1 MSRIWEFFEN
11 LDEYVYVAD
20 AETHELAYM
29 NKKTLKTY
37 GFQSNEEIAGL
48 KCYEILQGNS
58 LPCSICNNEQLKPGY
73 FKKWEYYN
81 PLLKRE
87 LHIKDTL
94 VEEDG
99 KKYRM
104 EIAIDCGTLG
114 EREENSA
121 DYRNMEVALNRSIRV
136 ALRQETMDQTL
147 QVLLEFVGK
156 TLKAGRAYIFERD
169 DRNYDSNTYE
179 WVAKGVAPEK
189 DSLQNLPPE
198 ICAGWYQ
205 KFDENQSVITEDL
218 ETMKDADPQMYE
230 LLLRQNIHSLVVVP
244 LYDDGKVIGF
254 YGVDNPPARYFRLV
268 SEMLQIVGYFIVSSL
283 KQRNLVRELEVMS
296 YSDPLTTLGNR
307 YAMEKYIRQADHT
320 KPIGV
325 VYCDITG
332 LKRVNDSEGHSA
344 GDRLIRRCCECL
356 KRVFAGNGLFRI
368 GGDELVVLCSGINE
382 KELYRKVGELKAE
395 LAENN
400 AAMAVGAAVM
410 VPEEVGEDHLLT
422 EPERRMYQDK
432 AEYYRNTG
440 LDRRRI

>member
-1 MSRIWEFFEN
+1 MGKIWEFFEN

-20 AETHELAYM
+20 AETHELVYM
-29 NKKTLKTY
+29 NKKALRTY

-58 LPCSICNNEQLKPGY
+58 MPCGICNNEQLESGF
-73 FKKWEYYN
+73 FKEWEYYN
-81 PLLKRE
+81 PLLRRE

-104 EIAIDCGTLG
+104 EIAIDCGALN
-114 EREENSA
+114 EKEENSA
-121 DYRNMEVALNRSIRV
+121 DYRNMEAALNEAIRV

-147 QVLLEFVGK
+147 QVLLEFIGK
-156 TLKAGRAYIFERD
+156 TLEAERAYIFEKD
-169 DRNYDSNTYE
+169 DHNYDSNTYE
-179 WVAKGVAPEK
+179 WVAKGVTPEK
-189 DSLQNLPPE
+189 DTLQNLPPE

-205 KFDENQSVITEDL
+205 KFDENLNIVTENL
-218 ETMKDADPQMYE
+218 EEMKDVDPQMYE
-230 LLLRQNIHSLVVVP
+230 VLARQNIHSLVVVP
-244 LYDDGKVIGF
+244 LYDDGKAIGF
-254 YGVDNPPARYFRLV
+254 YGVDNPPARYFNFV
-268 SEMLQIVGYFIVSSL
+268 SEMLQIMGHFIVSSL

-307 YAMEKYIRQADHT
+307 YAMERYIEQADHT
-320 KPIGV
+320 RPIGV

-332 LKRVNDSEGHSA
+332 LKRINDSEGHSA

-368 GGDELVVLCSGINE
+368 GGDELVVLCNRMDE
-382 KELYRKVGELKAE
+382 KELYRKVEELKAE
-395 LAENN
+395 LVANN
-400 AAMAVGAAVM
+400 ATMAVGAAVNTL
-410 VPEEVGEDHLLT
+410 EEVGEDHLLT

-440 LDRRRI
+440 LDRRKI

>member
-73 FKKWEYYN
+73 FKEWEYYN

-104 EIAIDCGTLG
+104 EIAIDCGTLS
-114 EREENSA
+114 EIEENSA

-179 WVAKGVAPEK
+179 WVAKGVTPEK

-205 KFDENQSVITEDL
+205 KFDEDQSVITEDL

>member
-20 AETHELAYM
+20 AETYELVYM
-29 NKKTLKTY
+29 NKKTLRTY
-37 GFQSNEEIAGL
+37 GFQGNEEIAGL

-58 LPCSICNNEQLKPGY
+58 FPCGMCNNKQLSPGC
-73 FKKWEYYN
+73 FKEWEYYN

-87 LHIKDTL
+87 LNIKDTL

-99 KKYRM
+99 RKYRM
-104 EIAIDCGTLG
+104 EIAIDCGALKEKG
-114 EREENSA
+114 ENSA
-121 DYRNMEVALNRSIRV
+121 DYRNMEAALNEAIRV

-147 QVLLEFVGK
+147 QVLLEFIGK
-156 TLKAGRAYIFERD
+156 TLEAERVYIFERD
-169 DRNYDSNTYE
+169 DRRYDSNTYE
-179 WVAKGVAPEK
+179 WVAKGVSPEK
-189 DSLQNLPPE
+189 DTLQNLPPE

-205 KFDENQSVITEDL
+205 KFDENMNIVTENL
-218 ETMKDADPQMYE
+218 EEMKDVDPQMYE
-230 LLLRQNIHSLVVVP
+230 VLVRQNIHSLVVIP

-254 YGVDNPPARYFRLV
+254 YGVDNPPARYFNFV
-268 SEMLQIVGYFIVSSL
+268 SEMLQIVGHFIVSSL

-307 YAMEKYIRQADHT
+307 YAMKRYLEQTDHT
-320 KPIGV
+320 EPIGV

-356 KRVFAGNGLFRI
+356 KRVFAGKGLFRI
-368 GGDELVVLCSGINE
+368 GGDELVVLCTGIEE
-382 KELYRKVGELKAE
+382 KELYRKVEELKAE
-395 LAENN
+395 LAASN
-400 AAMAVGAAVM
+400 AAMAVGAAVNTL
-410 VPEEVGEDHLLT
+410 EEVGKDHLLT

-432 AEYYRNTG
+432 AEYYHNTG
-440 LDRRRI
+440 LDRRRV

>member
-1 MSRIWEFFEN
+1 MGKIWEFFEN

-20 AETHELAYM
+20 AETHELVYM
-29 NKKTLKTY
+29 NKKTLRTY

-58 LPCSICNNEQLKPGY
+58 MPCGICNNEQLKSGF
-73 FKKWEYYN
+73 FKEWEYYN
-81 PLLKRE
+81 PLLRRE
-87 LHIKDTL
+87 FHIKDTL

-104 EIAIDCGTLG
+104 EIAIDCGALN
-114 EREENSA
+114 EKEQNSA
-121 DYRNMEVALNRSIRV
+121 DYRNMEAALNEAIRM

-147 QVLLEFVGK
+147 QVLLEFIGK
-156 TLKAGRAYIFERD
+156 TLEAGRAYIFERD

-179 WVAKGVAPEK
+179 WVAKGVTPEK
-189 DSLQNLPPE
+189 DTLQNLPPE

-205 KFDENQSVITEDL
+205 KFDENLNIVTENL
-218 ETMKDADPQMYE
+218 EEMKDVDPQMYE
-230 LLLRQNIHSLVVVP
+230 VLARQNIHSLVVVP
-244 LYDDGKVIGF
+244 LYDDGKAIGF
-254 YGVDNPPARYFRLV
+254 YGVDNPPARYFNFV
-268 SEMLQIVGYFIVSSL
+268 SEMLQIMGHFIVSSL

-307 YAMEKYIRQADHT
+307 YAMERYLERVDHT
-320 KPIGV
+320 RPIGV

-332 LKRVNDSEGHSA
+332 LKRINDSEGHSA

-368 GGDELVVLCSGINE
+368 GGDELVVLCNRMDE
-382 KELYRKVGELKAE
+382 KELYRKVEELKAE
-395 LAENN
+395 LVANN
-400 AAMAVGAAVM
+400 ATMAVGAAVNTL
-410 VPEEVGEDHLLT
+410 EEVGEDHLLT

-440 LDRRRI
+440 LDRRKT

>member
-20 AETHELAYM
+20 AETHELVYM
-29 NKKTLKTY
+29 NKKTLRTY

-58 LPCSICNNEQLKPGY
+58 MPCSICNNEQLESGY
-73 FKKWEYYN
+73 FKEWEYYN
-81 PLLKRE
+81 PLLRRE

-99 KKYRM
+99 RKYRM
-104 EIAIDCGTLG
+104 EIAIDCGALN
-114 EREENSA
+114 EKEENSA
-121 DYRNMEVALNRSIRV
+121 DYRNMEAALNEAIRV

-147 QVLLEFVGK
+147 QVLLEFIGK
-156 TLKAGRAYIFERD
+156 TLEAGRAYIFERD

-179 WVAKGVAPEK
+179 WVAKGVSPEK
-189 DSLQNLPPE
+189 DTLQNLPPE

-205 KFDENQSVITEDL
+205 KFDENLNIVTENL
-218 ETMKDADPQMYE
+218 EDMKAVDPQMYE
-230 LLLRQNIHSLVVVP
+230 VLARQNIHSLVVVP
-244 LYDDGKVIGF
+244 LYDEGKAIGF
-254 YGVDNPPARYFRLV
+254 YGVDNPPARYFKFV
-268 SEMLQIVGYFIVSSL
+268 SEMLQIMGHFIVSSI
-283 KQRNLVRELEVMS
+283 KQRNLVRELEIMS

-307 YAMEKYIRQADHT
+307 YAMERYLEQADHT

-332 LKRVNDSEGHSA
+332 LKRINDSEGHSA

-368 GGDELVVLCSGINE
+368 GGDELVVLCNRIDE
-382 KELYRKVGELKAE
+382 KELYRKVEELKAE
-395 LAENN
+395 LVANN
-400 AAMAVGAAVM
+400 ATMAVGAAVNTLE
-410 VPEEVGEDHLLT
+410 VVGEDHLLT

-440 LDRRRI
+440 LDRRRV